1 MVTDKKK
8 NSIVSK
14 ISHIFDIIEGRTPKK
29 RKSTFDDDDVYKDDD
44 DVCMVVII

>member
-1 MVTDKKK
+1 MVIDKKK

-14 ISHIFDIIEGRTPKK
+14 ISHIFDIIEGRTLKK
-29 RKSTFDDDDVYKDDD
+29 KKGTSDDDDVYKDND